1 MNLSPTI
8 QASPKGGSKGL
19 FRVLL
24 AWAPVWIAFA
34 VLGQVALLG
43 LRPAMAERRKLAE
56 AQTLLR
62 ARIEREEQQAA
73 ELERLQRAQNDPIF
87 LERERRVLRASK
99 PARDEGEASEGNSGA
114 DSGLDLPVDSALES
128 TPNSAPSSRP
138 ESAVDSKTPP
148 PATPPNADGD
158 APPSR
163 KDS

>member
-8 QASPKGGSKGL
+8 PVAPKGGSKGL
-19 FRVLL
+19 LRVLI
-24 AWAPVWIAFA
+24 AWAPVWITFA

-62 ARIEREEQQAA
+62 ARIEREEKQAA

-87 LERERRVLRASK
+87 LERERRVLRATK
-99 PARDEGEASEGNSGA
+99 PARDEGAAPEANSGA
-114 DSGLDLPVDSALES
+114 DSDLDLPVDSALD
-128 TPNSAPSSRP
+128 P
-138 ESAVDSKTPP
+138 K
-148 PATPPNADGD
+148 PATPPTSPNADGD

-163 KDS
+163 EGS